1 MVTARYSRSTD
12 IVDLIEMQ
20 VVSVS
25 VELLV
30 YKETNCNPRAGIN
43 INLIGSGK
51 NVNVTVTRT

>member
-1 MVTARYSRSTD
+1 MR
-12 IVDLIEMQ
+12 

-30 YKETNCNPRAGIN
+30 YKESNCKLNPRAGIN